1 MKSRDS
7 SLIPSPFPG
16 VLCPAIP
23 GCWLRAGRCEAPPS
37 SHAGCV
43 VPLALGMHSQPG
55 NRPLQ
60 PCTSPSAGCVAG
72 VASSRHRPRPPVPAS
87 GAPNASVRWAPSKW
101 VKSAWEKLREG
112 RRVLKWITA
121 LGGWRWNL
129 FEPLFQ
135 LNLSQHLIWVSCK
148 NN

>member
-7 SLIPSPFPG
+7 SLIPSLFPG

-23 GCWLRAGRCEAPPS
+23 GCWLRAGRCKAPPS

-72 VASSRHRPRPPVPAS
+72 VASLRHRPRPPVPAS
-87 GAPNASVRWAPSKW
+87 GGA
-101 VKSAWEKLREG
+101 
-112 RRVLKWITA
+112 
-121 LGGWRWNL
+121 
-129 FEPLFQ
+129 Q
-135 LNLSQHLIWVSCK
+135 CLSQMGSFQMGQICLGKAERGEKGVKVNHSPGRLEVEPV
-148 NN
+148 